1 VSTLTGV
8 LAGIG
13 LVAHEFAE
21 GVIAFS
27 VLVKGGLSAQKAAF
41 YGFLVA
47 GLTTPV
53 GAFVVYPFVK
63 NLSGSALGLALGF
76 VGGVLI
82 YVSASHLLPEAREHE
97 KFHSQTAFLLGVLLA
112 VGLMFLE

>member
-1 VSTLTGV
+1 M
-8 LAGIG
+8 
-13 LVAHEFAE
+13 
-21 GVIAFS
+21 
-27 VLVKGGLSAQKAAF
+27 
-41 YGFLVA
+41 
-47 GLTTPV
+47 
-53 GAFVVYPFVK
+53 
-63 NLSGSALGLALGF
+63 GLALGF